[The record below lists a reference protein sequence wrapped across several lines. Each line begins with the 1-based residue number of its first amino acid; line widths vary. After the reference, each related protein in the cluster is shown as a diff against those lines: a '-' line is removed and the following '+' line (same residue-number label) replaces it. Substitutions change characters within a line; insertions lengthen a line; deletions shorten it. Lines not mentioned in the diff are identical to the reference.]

1 MKLKEEYFCLG
12 IIFFILSFTT
22 NNYFL
27 IIFGLVMIL
36 GSLSLKE

>member
-1 MKLKEEYFCLG
+1 MKLKEEFLFLG

-27 IIFGLVMIL
+27 IIFGLVMIF
-36 GSLSLKE
+36 GSLKE